1 MDVIVENVTKVGTVL
16 KKILIRRYRVKMC
29 FIMTNYCCASPINTC
44 LGLPKAG
51 KHGNTTFINP
61 RGVYCTWFVSVS
73 VCLLPLFL
81 RLRATRQQNS
91 DTNRFIATLASLFK
105 KVIFV

>member
-1 MDVIVENVTKVGTVL
+1 MDVIVQNVTKVGTVL
-16 KKILIRRYRVKMC
+16 KQILIRRYRVKMC

-61 RGVYCTWFVSVS
+61 RGGLLYLVRKC
-73 VCLLPLFL
+73 VCLSVTTFS
-81 RLRATRQQNS
+81 ATARNE
-91 DTNRFIATLASLFK
+91 TTK
-105 KVIFV
+105 